1 MRSSPVVSVLI
12 TAYNREALVG
22 RAIDSVLRSS
32 FDEFEVI
39 VVDDASNDR
48 TVEIARASAATDARV
63 SVFVNDRNLGDYS
76 NRNRAAS
83 YAKGKYLKY
92 VDSDDFI
99 YPHGLEVMV
108 KCMEAFPEAG
118 LGLSAVY
125 DPAGPY
131 PRLLSPVQAYRTH
144 FFEHDLLGRAP
155 GSTIVRR
162 AAFEELGGFSGRNQ
176 VGDHEMWLRM
186 ARRFPVVKMPAEL
199 MWDGDHPDQ
208 QKYRDSAVDRLVMHE
223 EVMLMALRAEDCP
236 LPAEERLAAHAR
248 LERGRL
254 RSYWHLLRNGG
265 GFPVAEAYRRKKG
278 MPLLEMLAS
287 ARHLP
292 LGS

>member
-1 MRSSPVVSVLI
+1 LTSSPVVSVLI
-12 TAYNREALVG
+12 TAYNREASLA

-32 FDEFEVI
+32 FTNFELI
-39 VVDDASNDR
+39 VVDDASQDR
-48 TVEIARASAATDARV
+48 TLEVARAHAAADERI
-63 SVFVNDRNLGDYS
+63 SVYVNEGNLGDYS

-83 YAKGKYLKY
+83 YAKGEYIKY

-99 YPHGLEVMV
+99 YPHGLDVMV
-108 KCMEAFPEAG
+108 KCMDAFREAG

-131 PRLLSPVQAYRTH
+131 PRLLSPVDAYRTH
-144 FFEHDLLGRAP
+144 YFKQDLLGRAP

-176 VGDHEMWLRM
+176 IGDHEMWLRM
-186 ARRFPVVKMPAEL
+186 ARRFPVVKMPTDL
-199 MWDGDHPDQ
+199 IWDGVHPDQ
-208 QKYRDSAVDRLVMHE
+208 QKYRDNAVDRLVMHE
-223 EVMLMALRAEDCP
+223 EVMLTALRAEDCP
-236 LPAEERLAAHAR
+236 LPPEERDAARDR

-254 RSYWHLLRNGG
+254 RSYWHLLRSGG
-265 GFPVAEAYRRKKG
+265 GFPAAEAYRRKKG

-287 ARHLP
+287 ARHFP